1 MRCEVEAEAAL
12 ASAPRVRLAEGT
24 TVVALVLAE
33 EAGDFQRNWLTW
45 NFTPGTPVLV
55 LLAGMSAEELWL
67 PGAGE
72 NVRVL
77 PCAGDLESVLGV
89 LAETVQTRLVTFLP
103 GTAAVLPGAELW
115 RGGEAPVL
123 HATEAGEKERETTGN
138 DFIPATI
145 FAQVEVATLR
155 EVAPTARGCALSEWP
170 KFLHR
175 TASIAGLRRED
186 AGGLGWKFPA
196 VYRLLGRS
204 PMERTVVAVRESRK
218 GLLELADE
226 VVVVSLPERMDRR
239 NRIVAMMAEEKVAF
253 RFVDGVRVR
262 DEDIL
267 PEEIE
272 EVGRLGFKEVGTFE
286 KYLRGMV
293 GCRRAHLRVLERA
306 YADGLD
312 SLLILEDDAHLETGW
327 LKHYQMALG
336 ELPMGWLQ
344 LYLSG
349 SEFRGG
355 HDFSKTLRRLSAAYQ
370 TTAILYSKAG
380 IEAALNCLRH
390 SRSEID
396 HWMGNHL
403 HPFGNCY
410 LIRPSIAYQEGGVS
424 DIMSFDRGVTA

>member
-1 MRCEVEAEAAL
+1 M
-12 ASAPRVRLAEGT
+12 
-24 TVVALVLAE
+24 
-33 EAGDFQRNWLTW
+33 
-45 NFTPGTPVLV
+45 
-55 LLAGMSAEELWL
+55 
-67 PGAGE
+67 
-72 NVRVL
+72 
-77 PCAGDLESVLGV
+77 
-89 LAETVQTRLVTFLP
+89 LAETVQARLVTFLP

-123 HATEAGEKERETTGN
+123 HATEAGEKERETTGS
-138 DFIPATI
+138 DFIPGTI
-145 FAQVEVATLR
+145 FAQMEMATLR
-155 EVAPTARGCALSEWP
+155 EIAPTARGCALSEWP

-239 NRIVAMMAEEKVAF
+239 NRIVAMMERENVAF
-253 RFVDGVRVR
+253 RFADGVRVR
-262 DEDIL
+262 DEEIQ
-267 PEEIE
+267 PEEISG
-272 EVGRLGFKEVGTFE
+272 VGRVGFKEVGTFE

-293 GCRRAHLRVLERA
+293 GCRRAHLRVLEKA

-327 LKHYQMALG
+327 LKRYQMALG

-344 LYLSG
+344 LYLSAWDHGG
-349 SEFRGG
+349 S
-355 HDFSKTLRRLSAAYQ
+355 HFSKSLRRMSFAYQ
-370 TTAILYSKAG
+370 TTVILYSKAG

-390 SRSEID
+390 SRCEID
-396 HWMGNHL
+396 HWAGLHL
-403 HPFGNCY
+403 QAFGNSY
-410 LIRPSIAYQEGGVS
+410 LIQPRIAYQEVGLN
-424 DIMSFDRGVTA
+424 DIMSFDRGMTP